1 MKRFYLILAALAV
14 AGVVVLMLA
23 SRERPM
29 PGAIEGAVPVVASDG
44 FAGFTLGS
52 DSAPVEI
59 VEYSDF
65 ECPFCARFA
74 NLQMPAVRRQLI
86 ETGLVRWRFRDYPL
100 PNHGFSRLAAHAA
113 HCAGEQGRFWEMHDA
128 LYANHSVWAQTGRDP
143 TRLFSERAEQSG
155 VEMGAYRA
163 CMESNRHAARIEAAH
178 QEGEAR
184 GVGGTPT
191 FFVNGARF
199 GGSPTSDGFKA
210 VVDSIMALPR
220 P

>member
-1 MKRFYLILAALAV
+1 MTRFYLILGALAV
-14 AGVVVLMLA
+14 AGAVVLVLA
-23 SRERPM
+23 SRDRPI
-29 PGAIEGAVPVVASDG
+29 PGTIDGAMPVVASDG
-44 FAGFTLGS
+44 FTGFTIGS
-52 DSAPVEI
+52 DSAPVEV

-86 ETGLVRWRFRDYPL
+86 ETGLARWRFRDYPL
-100 PNHGFSRLAAHAA
+100 PSHQFSRLAAHAA
-113 HCAGEQGRFWEMHDA
+113 QCAGEQGRFWEMHDA

-143 TRLFSERAEQSG
+143 TRLFNERAGQSG
-155 VEMGAYRA
+155 VEMGAYRT
-163 CMESNRHAARIEAAH
+163 CMESNRHAARIEAAR

-191 FFVNGARF
+191 FFVNGVRF
-199 GGSPTSDGFKA
+199 GGAPTSDGFKA
-210 VVDSIMALPR
+210 VVDSITALPR

>member
-1 MKRFYLILAALAV
+1 MRRFYLILGVLAV
-14 AGVVVLMLA
+14 AGMAVLVLA
-23 SRERPM
+23 SREQPI
-29 PGAIEGAVPVVASDG
+29 PGAVDAAMPVVASDG
-44 FAGFTLGS
+44 FTGFTIGS
-52 DSAPVEI
+52 DSAPVEV

-74 NLQMPAVRRQLI
+74 NLQMPAIRRQLI
-86 ETGLVRWRFRDYPL
+86 ETGLVRWRFRDNPL
-100 PNHGFSRLAAHAA
+100 AIHAYSRLAAHAA

-128 LYANHSVWAQTGRDP
+128 LFAGHSAWAQTGRNP
-143 TRLFSERAEQSG
+143 TRLFNAKAEQAG
-155 VEMGAYRA
+155 LEMGPYQA
-163 CMESNRHAARIEAAH
+163 CMESNRYAGRIEASR

-199 GGSPTSDGFKA
+199 DGLPTSDRFKA
-210 VVDSIMALPR
+210 VAESIASLPR